1 MRRSS
6 VRKGS
11 ALLIV
16 LGMLAFMVV
25 SAVGFSVY
33 MRQSRAPSSYLRRNI
48 AARYLVKAA
57 LANAIEDLEGNYN
70 DDESWGVRE
79 SESYRLNQNRFFGVY
94 DDPYPG
100 CGEDAKD
107 FASDVR
113 RNGDYWFKRV
123 FCPFGP
129 VGEPTSASDALDPE
143 KQNPTVPT
151 LTLEALA
158 YLPPAIVDDVR
169 KVSRLTRTACWRPLS
184 YDAGRFAYTAV
195 NVSDFFD
202 INRLRV
208 EPRNSGLDRV
218 SLTSLCGTNPQDPT
232 SLNAG
237 DASALKQVVERW
249 MNASPDAPFVSLA
262 DFALVNSGSDYS
274 PFTSFVGGSTAPF
287 LSGGMRQEANALFI
301 TDTWFPA
308 TAADA
313 SGGGSGGS
321 GGGSGGK
328 SQNAS
333 GGGANN
339 VVYDLAGGHQP
350 FKPGTFGASGAAHSF
365 LETLQQKN
373 PQDNAGDIFEKN
385 LGIGLA
391 CLYDY
396 LDRDQTPISLCLPTT
411 EAVPMVV
418 AVSAPAGLGVQIGS
432 LETVQDTFQI
442 NGTANDGNVPPNQ
455 IPAVEQITRKA
466 TKYGVTSFA
475 GAGQVMVKILTTY
488 PFKRM
493 ATLNRTKS
501 YQVRGLMRVYLAK
514 AGMGCRLGENQKIR
528 TVGSGDWQNGIRDGV
543 ATFVSDQKAIGAFN
557 SDVRDMQSAV
567 DDSITL
573 TFSSLNV
580 QMPLYWEV
588 DEQSTTPTIVTP
600 GALPPFTPTNPD
612 EKDRPKFAS
621 LGALASDPAAFRPLD
636 ANGNFF
642 GGWTSAANG
651 PWSLTTPGAAGAA
664 EIDDSFKS
672 EQFRIQASIWI
683 QVLDGGKVVD
693 MVPACVQDDIEW
705 LDGNPTFLSQ
715 NEVVNKCGSGTPL
728 LNFQAADEVSYSGE
742 ISTEWGQKYGGMVK
756 FQDCATLYAVDP
768 RYNWAPENWYAT
780 DDAQADKTKWIDFVR
795 QNYLGKDG
803 RDRDFFMF
811 VSDQEYLQDI
821 GELQFLPYL
830 QEMNGSGNFLLGDYS
845 PRFSGDAFSTRRNGG
860 SFANGNNFWRTYT
873 AYNNGDGS
881 DPIYALP
888 YSGKPNGVRFHS
900 GVGGFK
906 LNPYSDDDRVLFAA
920 LVGTPFD
927 YYVASTNEN
936 SSVKRLQ
943 NVSLQQ
949 MLNTYSFGQSSV
961 AKISNDEMLDL
972 AGAIRDALQDKAKA
986 GSLDWAAAWDDLKW
1000 QEVAT
1005 TQIGDDNKKLFGI
1018 DLQNAL
1024 HGVDRKF
1031 LYSFWRECFDN
1042 RQQLFLVFV
1051 RAEPSAVGGGASGNL
1066 ASAQLGG
1073 RAVALVW
1080 RDPSVP
1086 TYQNKRINANGQL
1099 VLPRR
1104 NFRGSG
1110 DSVKKNFR
1118 KMKSETPAHRT
1129 RVLFY
1134 HQFD

>member
-1 MRRSS
+1 MRSS
-6 VRKGS
+6 RMRKGS

-70 DDESWGVRE
+70 DDEFWGVRD

-107 FASDVR
+107 FGTDVR
-113 RNGDYWFKRV
+113 RNGDYWLKRV

-129 VGEPTSASDALDPE
+129 VGEPTSESDALDPE
-143 KQNPTVPT
+143 KQSPTVPT

-184 YDAGRFAYTAV
+184 YDAGRFAYTVV

-208 EPRNSGLDRV
+208 EARNSGLDRI
-218 SLTSLCGTNPQDPT
+218 SLTSLCGTDPLNPAN
-232 SLNAG
+232 LNAG
-237 DASALKQVVERW
+237 DASTLKTAVEKW
-249 MNASPDAPFVSLA
+249 TTASPDAPFVSLA

-274 PFTSFVGGSTAPF
+274 PFTSFIGGGTAP
-287 LSGGMRQEANALFI
+287 LLAGGDPKEANALFI

-308 TAADA
+308 TSGDA
-313 SGGGSGGS
+313 IGGGSGGS
-321 GGGSGGK
+321 GNKGQSTSG
-328 SQNAS
+328 
-333 GGGANN
+333 GGGANG

-350 FKPGTFGASGAAHSF
+350 FKTGTFGASGAAHSF
-365 LETLQQKN
+365 LEAKLLKN

-385 LGIGLA
+385 LGMGLA

-411 EAVPMVV
+411 EAVPMIV
-418 AVSAPAGLGVQIGS
+418 AVSAPAGLGVQVEELGKEEGKWTIK
-432 LETVQDTFQI
+432 
-442 NGTANDGNVPPNQ
+442 GTAFDGAMPPNP
-455 IPAVEQITRKA
+455 IPADEEVTRTA
-466 TKYGVTSFA
+466 TKYGVKSFA
-475 GAGQVMVKILTTY
+475 GAGQVMVKILSTY

-528 TVGSGDWQNGIRDGV
+528 TVGSSDWQKGVRDGV

-573 TFSSLNV
+573 TFSDLDV

-588 DEQSTTPTIVTP
+588 DEKTKTPPRIVTP
-600 GALPPFTPTNPD
+600 GANPPFTPTNPAD
-612 EKDRPKFAS
+612 EPRDVFLS
-621 LGALASDPAAFRPLD
+621 LGNLASDPNVLRPLD

-642 GGWTSAANG
+642 NGWNANG
-651 PWSLTTPGAAGAA
+651 PWAVNTKGDNGAKKIETA
-664 EIDDSFKS
+664 FQS
-672 EQFRIQASIWI
+672 EQFRLQASIWI
-683 QVLDGGKVVD
+683 QVLDGSKVVD
-693 MVPACVQDDIEW
+693 MVPACCQDDIEW

-715 NEVVNKCGSGTPL
+715 NEIVNKCGSGTPL
-728 LNFQAADEVSYSGE
+728 LNFQAMDEISYSE
-742 ISTEWGQKYGGMVK
+742 TIRTDISAKYGSMVK

-780 DDAQADKTKWIDFVR
+780 DDLQADKAKWIDFVK
-795 QNYLGKDG
+795 QNYLGKNG

-830 QEMNGSGNFLLGDYS
+830 QEMNGRGDFLVGDYS
-845 PRFSGDAFSTRRNGG
+845 PRFSGDAFSARKGG
-860 SFANGNNFWRTYT
+860 GAFANGNNFWRTYT

-888 YSGKPNGVRFHS
+888 YSGAPNGVRFNS
-900 GVGGFK
+900 GIGGFK

-927 YYVASTNEN
+927 YYVASTNEE
-936 SSVKRLQ
+936 SSVKKLQ
-943 NVSLQQ
+943 NVSLSQ
-949 MLNTYSFGQSSV
+949 MLSQYSFGQSAL

-972 AGAIRDALQDKAKA
+972 ADAIRDTFQGLANA
-986 GSLDWAAAWDDLKW
+986 GKRDWAEAWDDLSW
-1000 QEVAT
+1000 QDVAA

-1051 RAEPSAVGGGASGNL
+1051 RAEPSSVGGGASGNL

-1086 TYQNKRINANGQL
+1086 TYQSAQRKS
-1099 VLPRR
+1099 RR
-1104 NFRGSG
+1104 EFRGNG

-1118 KMKSETPAHRT
+1118 KMKSETPTHRT